1 MKKKLTMA
9 STGLPDCVLQKA
21 RELHRKGFRAIY
33 KARCKSDGG
42 NVTFR
47 DERLPLE
54 DRETLLFS
62 GEAWSLVFHDGRNHR
77 KIIFPSL
84 LDLEGRE
91 NRGKPGTGKK
101 RHWLSSNSREWFER
115 QAEFFK
121 AAGQQIKATFT
132 TKEGKEITKTSNRKH
147 LERSDEWNNRD
158 RTKGA
163 RMDPLQNSLAAE
175 MASDRLQ
182 GALDELSEAGEEI
195 TPAIWKALECAFRA
209 GECAGQYEATGSRM
223 AAARGRPMAE
233 NQNRKGT
240 RREWTGAALTFLKSK
255 RARGEK
261 ATGRE
266 VAEFLRSK
274 LIVDFDS
281 WGDEIEFLEDG
292 TTKTKARFEAA
303 LSDLRKKL

>member
-1 MKKKLTMA
+1 MKKKLTTA

-21 RELHRKGFRAIY
+21 RELHRKGFRAIC
-33 KARCKSDGG
+33 KTRCKLDGED
-42 NVTFR
+42 VAFR

-54 DRETLLFS
+54 DQETLLFP
-62 GEAWSLVFHDGRNHR
+62 GEQWGLVFHDGENHR
-77 KIIFPSL
+77 KIVFPSL

-91 NRGKPGTGKK
+91 SQGKPGTGKS
-101 RHWLSSNSREWFER
+101 RHWLSSNSQGWVER
-115 QAEFFK
+115 QAAFFK
-121 AAGQQIKATFT
+121 AAGQQVTATFT
-132 TKEGKEITKTSNRKH
+132 TQEGEEITTTGNRKH
-147 LERSDEWNNRD
+147 LQKSDEWRNRD

-163 RMDPLQNSLAAE
+163 SLESLQSSLPAE

-223 AAARGRPMAE
+223 EAARGRPMAE

-240 RREWTGAALTFLKSK
+240 RREWTGAALAFMRKKL
-255 RARGEK
+255 ARGEK
-261 ATGRE
+261 ATGRD

-281 WGDEIEFLEDG
+281 WGDDIEFLEDG

>member
-1 MKKKLTMA
+1 MKKKLTTA

-33 KARCKSDGG
+33 KARCKLDGED
-42 NVTFR
+42 VAFR

-54 DRETLLFS
+54 DQETLLFS
-62 GEAWSLVFHDGRNHR
+62 GEQWGLVYHDGENHR
-77 KIIFPSL
+77 KIVFPSL

-91 NRGKPGTGKK
+91 SQGKTGTGKK
-101 RHWLSSNSREWFER
+101 RHWLSSNSQEWVER
-115 QAEFFK
+115 QAAFLE
-121 AAGQQIKATFT
+121 AAGQQVTATFT
-132 TKEGKEITKTSNRKH
+132 AKEGREITKTGHRKH
-147 LERSDEWNNRD
+147 LEKSDEWRDRD

-163 RMDPLQNSLAAE
+163 RIDPLQRSLAAE

-195 TPAIWKALECAFRA
+195 TPAIWKALESVFRA
-209 GECAGQYEATGSRM
+209 GECAGQYESTGSRM
-223 AAARGRPMAE
+223 EAAKGRPMAE
-233 NQNRKGT
+233 NENRRGT
-240 RREWTGAALTFLKSK
+240 RREWTGAALAFLKESK
-255 RARGEK
+255 DRGEK
-261 ATGRE
+261 ATGRD

-281 WGDEIEFLEDG
+281 WGDDIEFLEDG